1 MPRTG
6 RTRSKPK
13 LVPVLAQVLAG
24 ALAAASCCFALAA
37 WFVPL
42 WSARLPALGPH
53 GIAFATNAGRE
64 NLIAC
69 LLPAAAAGLLAAR
82 VGHAAI
88 VGLVLA
94 VGVTIFAADPYA
106 LFFAGLFALLLIPRA
121 GPFGWAALPAVLLTL
136 AAPIPPDAS
145 LAPLLVGS
153 ATLVLAGWHACAAS
167 DLACLARAAAIG
179 FAGMALAAIGL
190 GDPAAA
196 RVAAEAAAFAV
207 PVLGIVAVEIEIATG
222 TCSLDWLGGLARG
235 MPRFSAWGFGGCF
248 FVALL
253 PPGPGFHAFRVVL
266 GRAIASG
273 GSEGAIVVVAL
284 AAGFALN
291 GFAMVRAFGLTCLG
305 RPRSLRAAAA
315 EDAPRR
321 TLIAFA
327 LPVVGGL
334 VFGIAHAPVA
344 AALLAGLFLL
354 LRRLATQSGPV
365 ELPPFESGFARPPS
379 WLPFGDPA
387 TQITGTGF
395 ASSLS
400 PPPRAARLRA
410 WVESMRR

>member
-13 LVPVLAQVLAG
+13 LVPVLAPVLAG
-24 ALAAASCCFALAA
+24 ILAAASCCFALAA
-37 WFVPL
+37 WLVPL

-53 GIAFATNAGRE
+53 GIVFATNAGRE

-82 VGHAAI
+82 TGHAAI
-88 VGLVLA
+88 IGLVFA
-94 VGVTIFAADPYA
+94 VGVALFAADPYA

-121 GPFGWAALPAVLLTL
+121 GPFGWAALPAVLSTL
-136 AAPIPPDAS
+136 ALPIPPDAS
-145 LAPLLVGS
+145 LAPLLVGC
-153 ATLVLAGWHACAAS
+153 ATLVLAGWHACAAPN
-167 DLACLARAAAIG
+167 LAHLARSVAIG

-190 GDPAAA
+190 GNPAAA
-196 RVAAEAAAFAV
+196 LVAAEAAAFAV
-207 PVLGIVAVEIEIATG
+207 PVLGIVAAEIEIATG

-235 MPRFSAWGFGGCF
+235 MPRFSALGFGGCF
-248 FVALL
+248 FAALL
-253 PPGPGFHAFRVVL
+253 PPGPGFHAFRAVL
-266 GRAIASG
+266 ERAIALG
-273 GSEGAIVVVAL
+273 GGVGAIIVLAL
-284 AAGFALN
+284 SVGFALN

-315 EDAPRR
+315 EEASRR
-321 TLIAFA
+321 TLTALA
-327 LPVVGGL
+327 LPVMAGF

-344 AALLAGLFLL
+344 AALLAALFLL
-354 LRRLATQSGPV
+354 VRRFATRAGPV
-365 ELPPFESGFARPPS
+365 ELPPFEAGFARPPS

-395 ASSLS
+395 ASSLP
-400 PPPRAARLRA
+400 PPPRAARVRA
-410 WVESMRR
+410 WIQAMRR